1 MLETIYNWLMGIIA
15 ILIFVAFGTGQHTY
29 KIKTSRGWKTRTN
42 SNESGA
48 LAFVFVF
55 LLAALTLRSFIFN

>member
-29 KIKTSRGWKTRTN
+29 KIKTSRG
-42 SNESGA
+42 
-48 LAFVFVF
+48 
-55 LLAALTLRSFIFN
+55 